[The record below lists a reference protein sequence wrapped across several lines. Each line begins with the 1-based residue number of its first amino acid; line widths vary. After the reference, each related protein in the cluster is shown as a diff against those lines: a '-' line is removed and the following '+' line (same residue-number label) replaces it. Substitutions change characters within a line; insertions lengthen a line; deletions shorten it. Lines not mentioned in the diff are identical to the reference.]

1 MKKVVQEL
9 ANLTPGRV
17 WAALR
22 RPAML
27 PVQINAPGMSTLSD
41 VVRTVY
47 PDISLQQIETCR
59 LELLNNHAFFE
70 QINDRMVAR
79 RHCRTDCGR
88 WGELIYVLTR
98 FGKPEII
105 VETGV
110 FDGQSSAV
118 FLQAL
123 RDNGKGTLISIDLP
137 ATEAIEFSTDLMPE
151 TTLPPGC
158 QPGWIIPDYL
168 RDRHQLMFGDSK
180 QLLPQVLEA
189 NPKIDFFLH
198 DSLHTLEHQ
207 LFEYDAAWPH
217 IVAGGLLLSDDIF
230 WNPAFH
236 RFCKMQGRHYQHHC
250 NLGICHKIK

>member
-1 MKKVVQEL
+1 MKKIVQEL

-27 PVQINAPGMSTLSD
+27 PVQINAPGMSALAD
-41 VVRTVY
+41 VVRAVY
-47 PDISLQQIETCR
+47 PNVATAEIDSCR
-59 LELLNNHAFFE
+59 MELLGNHQFFE
-70 QINDRMVAR
+70 GLNDRMVAR
-79 RHCRTDCGR
+79 RYRRTECGG

-98 FGKPEII
+98 FGKPEVI

-110 FDGQSSAV
+110 FDGQSSAI

-123 RDNGKGTLISIDLP
+123 RDNNSGTLISIDLP
-137 ATEAIEFSTDLMPE
+137 ATEPIEFATHLMPD

-158 QPGWIIPDYL
+158 QPGWVIPDYL
-168 RDRHQLMFGDSK
+168 RDRHQLHLGDSK
-180 QLLPQVLEA
+180 QLLPQVLAA
-189 NPKIDFFLH
+189 NPKVNFFLH

-207 LFEYDAAWPH
+207 TFEYEAAWPH
-217 IVAGGLLLSDDIF
+217 IVSGGLLLSDDIF

-236 RFCKMQGRHYQHHC
+236 RFCKRVGRPYKHHR
-250 NLGICHKIK
+250 NLGICQKI